1 MSFFSWLGI
10 RRTTSRRR
18 TAGITPRPKYRL
30 YVERL
35 EDRSVPAS
43 YSVATVPELIAAMN
57 AANLTA
63 EADTIALVAG
73 ATYTLSAIDNF
84 TFPSGPNG
92 LPTIVT
98 GEDLTIAGNGATL
111 ERSAAAGTPVFRLFR
126 VAAGASLRLE
136 NLTVQG
142 GLLLGG
148 TGLGVLAGGAI
159 YNQGTLTL
167 SGVTVQ
173 NNTVSGYSQSN
184 PATGGGIFSTG
195 TLTVENCRIQNN
207 RAIGGRGD
215 RFMDGGTG
223 SGGGLYVSAGTA
235 LLTNV
240 TLSANI
246 AQGGAGGDG
255 SNYHHAGEG
264 GKTPGGNGG
273 NGHRRRLVH
282 RKSCPA
288 LAGCLHRDQRET
300 QQG

>member
-1 MSFFSWLGI
+1 
-10 RRTTSRRR
+10 
-18 TAGITPRPKYRL
+18 
-30 YVERL
+30 
-35 EDRSVPAS
+35 
-43 YSVATVPELIAAMN
+43 
-57 AANLTA
+57 
-63 EADTIALVAG
+63 
-73 ATYTLSAIDNF
+73 
-84 TFPSGPNG
+84 
-92 LPTIVT
+92 
-98 GEDLTIAGNGATL
+98 
-111 ERSAAAGTPVFRLFR
+111 
-126 VAAGASLRLE
+126 
-136 NLTVQG
+136 
-142 GLLLGG
+142 
-148 TGLGVLAGGAI
+148 
-159 YNQGTLTL
+159 
-167 SGVTVQ
+167 VTVQ

-273 NGHRRRLVH
+273 NGLGGGLCIESH
-282 RKSCPA
+282 A
-288 LAGCLHRDQRET
+288 LLWLDAFTATNAKRNKADVDPNIHGPYT
-300 QQG
+300 VG